1 MKSKR
6 LIFFIFLIFIIVLS
20 ASAISAKDVDDIAST
35 SDDEAVLSGP
45 QTTGTVSGDVD
56 VASENPWKTNGELN
70 YDVPSDAKTIKS
82 ADVYINVYSGSA
94 NTNYGANANITIT
107 TNNGN
112 LTFHEELWTNEGSA
126 NGTVYVV
133 NENITKCYS
142 DYMIHYNVKDLFQ
155 GTNGTGVKINVDT
168 FKMDN
173 KTFDGRIKLI
183 AIVVAY
189 DDGDTDVI
197 NYVIDDN
204 QIWANTNKT
213 ITLDTAAFNKV
224 LEAQLINIALSSSD
238 ATFKINGKFVDTPK
252 RHTAGSYYQF
262 NEWDITD
269 LFIEGQNTE
278 MLVMPGPGYSGPS
291 YKSAITVL
299 KVKSGDFV
307 ANVSMVTER
316 LSSTS
321 NGIYIVYPGT
331 FNQITATVNTNK
343 NGKYTLNLYA
353 DGKLVNSTEIF
364 IDASFSQSTKVDL
377 IDYTIRN
384 ITNKTVSTG
393 AKTGYDTVNYTLE
406 LKLLGEVVNTTS
418 LNPSILYNGYFSKDY
433 SYQGDDRVAFLNATI
448 TGDIFIAIGNSGYTG
463 SLSNLTEIWNVS
475 LPAGSNFVKAYVY
488 APYTFGGADTADLFN
503 VTFNGGKPKVVSFIR
518 DQANV
523 ISVSGY
529 GLIVYDVTDLIK
541 DGENLFTLNK
551 THSTGAYTPT
561 LIYLYNTTGSTVV
574 KDVYISNGADLIG
587 DYGNAAKRVI
597 SADSVISVD
606 NSNVANAIAYIFG
619 AGAKD
624 GRVDAIYINGEASYN
639 VWNTTEDSQINVFA
653 KDVTKIISDKNKISV
668 IANNDKVNSLS
679 FTVLQ
684 QIFVVT
690 HKTATKITASNVVTV
705 YNKNKNLIATLNDVN
720 GKPIANA
727 KVTLVLNGA
736 TKTLTTNAKG
746 QVSFAVA
753 NLKPKTYTAKLSFAG
768 DGSHVKSDLGVKV
781 TVKKANVKIAAK
793 KKVFKAKSKVKK
805 YSVVLKNNVGKPI
818 KNAKLTLV
826 IKNKKFTA
834 KTNAKGQAIF
844 KIKKFTKKG
853 NYKAKVIF
861 KKDNFYNGLT
871 KPTKISIKK

>member
-20 ASAISAKDVDDIAST
+20 ASAISAKDVDNITST
-35 SDDEAVLSGP
+35 NDDKTVLRDS
-45 QTTGTVSGDVD
+45 QVTGTVSGDVD
-56 VASENPWKTNGELN
+56 TASVNPWNTTGELN
-70 YDVPSDAKTIKS
+70 YDVPSEAKTIKN
-82 ADVYINVYSGSA
+82 ADVYINVYAGSA
-94 NTNYGANANITIT
+94 KSNYGANANITIT

-112 LTFHEELWTNEGSA
+112 LKFYEELWTSGGST

-204 QIWANTNKT
+204 QIWTNTNKT

-238 ATFKINGKFVDTPK
+238 ATFKINGQFINDPK
-252 RHTAGSYYQF
+252 KYFSGNYYKY

-269 LFIEGQNTE
+269 YFKDGQNTE
-278 MLVMPGPGYSGPS
+278 MLVIPGPGYSGPS
-291 YKSAITVL
+291 YKSALTVL
-299 KVKSGDFV
+299 KVQSGDF
-307 ANVSMVTER
+307 AADVSMVTER
-316 LSSTS
+316 KNS
-321 NGIYIVYPGT
+321 GIDIVFPGT

-393 AKTGYDTVNYTLE
+393 ATTGYDTVNYTLE

-433 SYQGDDRVAFLNATI
+433 SYQGDDRVSFLNATI

-503 VTFNGGKPKVVSFIR
+503 VAFNGGKPNVVSFIR

-523 ISVSGY
+523 IGVSGY

-624 GRVDAIYINGEASYN
+624 DRVDAIYINGEASYN
-639 VWNTTEDSQINVFA
+639 VWNTTKDSQINVFA

-668 IANNDKVNSLS
+668 IANNDNVNSLS

-705 YNKNKNLIATLNDVN
+705 YNKNKNLIATLNDAN

-793 KKVFKAKSKVKK
+793 KKVFKAKTKVKK

-834 KTNAKGQAIF
+834 KTKLKVKQYLKLKNSLK
-844 KIKKFTKKG
+844 
-853 NYKAKVIF
+853 KVIIKLKLSS
-861 KKDNFYNGLT
+861 KKIT
-871 KPTKISIKK
+871 SITV

>member
-82 ADVYINVYSGSA
+82 ADVYVNVYAGSA
-94 NTNYGANANITIT
+94 STTYGANANITIT

-112 LTFHEELWTNEGSA
+112 LKFYEELWTSDGSA

-213 ITLDTAAFNKV
+213 ITLDTAAFSKV

-291 YKSAITVL
+291 YKSALTVL
-299 KVKSGDFV
+299 KTRSGDFA

-316 LSSTS
+316 LSSTTG
-321 NGIYIVYPGT
+321 GIYIVFPGT
-331 FNQITATVNTNK
+331 FNQITATINTNK

-353 DGKLVNSTEIF
+353 DGKLVNSTDVI
-364 IDASFSQSTKVDL
+364 IDATFAPTTKVDL
-377 IDYTIRN
+377 IDYTIRD

-406 LKLLGEVVNTTS
+406 LILLNQTVNTTT
-418 LNPSILYNGYFSKDY
+418 LNPSILYNGYYGKEY
-433 SYQGDDRVAFLNATI
+433 SYQGDDRVSFLNATI
-448 TGDIFIAIGNSGYTG
+448 TGDIIVAIGDSAYASGLNNMTDK
-463 SLSNLTEIWNVS
+463 WNVS
-475 LPAGSNFVKAYVY
+475 LPAGSNIVKAYIYV
-488 APYTFGGADTADLFN
+488 PYSASGDTPDLFN
-503 VTFNGGKPKVVSFIR
+503 VTFNGVKANVVSFIR
-518 DQANV
+518 DQANI
-523 ISVSGY
+523 ISVYGY
-529 GLIVYDVTDLIK
+529 GLIVYDVTDSIK
-541 DGENLFTLNK
+541 TGENIFNLTK
-551 THSTGAYTPT
+551 TISGGAYTPT

-574 KDVYISNGADLIG
+574 KDVYISNGADLLG
-587 DYGNAAKRVI
+587 NYGNAAQRVI
-597 SADSVISVD
+597 SANSVIAID
-606 NSNVANAIAYIFG
+606 NSNVANAIAFIFG

-624 GRVDAIYINGEASYN
+624 DRVDAIYINGEASYK
-639 VWNTTEDSQINVFA
+639 VWNTTEGSQVNVFA
-653 KDVTKIISDKNKISV
+653 TDVTKIISDKNKVSV
-668 IANNDKVNSLS
+668 VLNNDNTASNT

-705 YNKNKNLIATLNDVN
+705 YNKNKNLVATLNDVN

-768 DGSHVKSDLGVKV
+768 DNNNAKSDLGVKV